1 MFKNTISI
9 EVEIME
15 SIAFEDVDEIGEDQS
30 YDYIG
35 GWFPVYV
42 EMVEEKK
49 EVNNLIKGMN
59 INKNSKILATRH
71 SYDFKRGDLVRLY
84 GRDRYKVSAVKLT
97 IDPKYANVI
106 RMFPQARDQYT
117 WKVIILG

>member
-71 SYDFKRGDLVRLY
+71 SYDFKIGDLVRLY